1 MFFDGKMCMW
11 RNWNNFVFYSD
22 HWPSLTTTRQP
33 FKRGVSFNAT
43 DNPGGKSIER
53 LEGAEKNEGERRK
66 ISGTS
71 SGLLS
76 PVMPPVTT
84 KPKSNSFSVKPPP
97 PRRLSWFSSPGEA
110 SRQRDREIR
119 LGGRAKSRTL
129 SIDQGR
135 SSSRDCQTDK
145 EDQLLEPAQQ
155 QQQHHS
161 HFAVLN
167 HLRSSFKHYTSKN
180 RNKEIGWCCGATSYT
195 VITLVK
201 NEKNKNKW

>member
-1 MFFDGKMCMW
+1 MCLH
-11 RNWNNFVFYSD
+11 VFYSFLFICMLCVYNTRNLIFFRSD
-22 HWPSLTTTRQP
+22 HWPSLTTRQP
-33 FKRGVSFNAT
+33 FKRGVSFNASESSS
-43 DNPGGKSIER
+43 GKCAGSAEG
-53 LEGAEKNEGERRK
+53 GAEKNEGEKRK

-76 PVMPPVTT
+76 PVSPAVTA
-84 KPKSNSFSVKPPP
+84 KPKSASFSVKPPP

-110 SRQRDREIR
+110 ARQREREIR
-119 LGGRAKSRTL
+119 VGGRAKSRTM

-135 SSSRDCQTDK
+135 SSSRDCQPDK
-145 EDQLLEPAQQ
+145 EDQLEPAQQ

-180 RNKEIGWCCGATSYT
+180 RNKDIG
-195 VITLVK
+195 
-201 NEKNKNKW
+201 